1 MSYKLDLA
9 AAGRFLADNDH
20 FLVVNHVNP
29 DGDATGS
36 LLAVG
41 HMLKSLGKNFT
52 LANEGPTPE
61 KFKFIPLSEA
71 IIDLSEQKLDRTF
84 DRVIA
89 LDCGDFQRIG
99 AVADYFSE
107 GFKLLNIDHHPTND
121 SFGSANLVRTDAC
134 ATAEI
139 LYDLMKDMQISL
151 HKDLATSIY
160 MGLLTDTGGFRYS
173 NTTAEVLHKAADLL
187 NYEVSPG
194 EVAERCLETITVSYL
209 RLLREVLPTL
219 TMDFNNRAAYLTI
232 TLEAMEASQA
242 NREDMEGIVNYAR
255 NIEGVEVGVL
265 FKQVDSDIVKVSMRS
280 NRTVDV
286 AAIAKELG
294 GGGHAKASGCT
305 VKGSLTEVTEVVR
318 EKLKQAW
325 GNEQ

>member
-9 AAGRFLADNDH
+9 AAGRFLAENDH

-41 HMLKSLGKNFT
+41 HMLKALGKKFT

-61 KFKFIPLSEA
+61 KFKFIPLSEG
-71 IIDLSEQKLDRTF
+71 ILDLSGQKLDRTF

-89 LDCGDFQRIG
+89 LDCGDFHRVG
-99 AVADYFSE
+99 TVAEYFSE

-121 SFGSANLVRTDAC
+121 SFGAVNLVRTDAC

-139 LYDLMKDMQISL
+139 LYDLVKDMQIPL
-151 HKDLATSIY
+151 HKDLATSLY

-173 NTTAEVLHKAADLL
+173 NTTAEVMHKAADLL
-187 NYEVSPG
+187 RYEVSPG

-219 TMDFNNRAAYLTI
+219 AMDFNNRAAYLTI

-305 VKGSLTEVTEVVR
+305 VKGSLEEVTQVVR
-318 EKLKQAW
+318 EKLNQAW
-325 GNEQ
+325 GSEQ